1 MKRFR
6 TLLPYIIGISLF
18 LITNWAYAATFI
30 VDNLGDVDDGNP
42 YTEGDGTNTLRK
54 CIRLANETPGADT
67 INFGVSG
74 TISPASALPE
84 IYDDGTVIDASSQW
98 IGIWPSGQPGIT
110 LDGSGAGDANGLV
123 IDADNCHIRGLFI
136 TKFQGTGVV
145 IRRGAQFNTVGGT
158 GVGHRNVISGN
169 AQRGVYL
176 CNSGTDNNVIAG
188 NYIGTD
194 VNGTADLGNSED
206 GVCIESGAQSN
217 TIGGTTDGERNIISG
232 NDYGVRILHTGTD
245 NNVVSGNYIG
255 TDVSGTADL
264 GNTYTGVHIEYGAH
278 SNTIGGTTDGERNI
292 ISGTDLYDGV
302 AIAGLGTNNNVVSG
316 NYIGTDVT
324 GTKNLGNRRN
334 GATINSEAQ
343 FNTIGG
349 TTAGERNIIAGNNQ
363 DGVMISDTGTDNNVV
378 SGNYIGTDVSGTV
391 ALRNS
396 GNGIVISEGAQSNTI
411 GGTTAGERNIISG
424 NGMRGVEIRNIGTD
438 NNVISG
444 NYIGTDVTGTVDLGN
459 SDRGV
464 MIEGGAQSNIIGGT
478 TDGERNIIS
487 GNNADG
493 VYIQHSGTDN
503 NKVSGNYIGT
513 DVSGTSD
520 LGNSWKGV
528 VIDGGAQSNT
538 IGGTTDGERNI
549 ISGNDFGVHIQHS
562 GTNNNI
568 ISGNYIGTDV
578 NGTAGIGNA
587 RVGVAISDGAQS
599 NIIGG
604 TGSGEGNTIVFNDGN
619 GVEVGDTGT
628 EDYNRISGNSIHDN
642 AGLGI
647 ELVNGGNDEIPA
659 PTITS
664 NNLVG
669 DTLIVSGNGA
679 GANATV
685 EIFEADSFESGEGMI
700 YLGSLDADG
709 DGNFSGLIDVTGKGL
724 SVGDPLV
731 ATTTHTNNNTSEFS
745 APPVPVELPTT
756 LQVIAVYPEPGDTA
770 KCETTI
776 YATFSK
782 PVDESTLTS
791 STIRVEGTQS
801 GVVNGSITY
810 EPDISRVI
818 FTPDVLFASNERITV
833 TLTGDIKD
841 TDGNGLDGDRDGTS
855 EGSPEDDFRWE
866 FSTMPHALS
875 LDGDEDYVDISTTPV
890 AQDKRTVEAWF
901 KVRDKTI
908 STRKQV
914 VYEEGGGGRGL
925 NIYVFD
931 GLLYVGGWNKPE
943 GESNWLGTYLSTNA
957 IESNEWHHVALVLD
971 GTETVQPNALKAY
984 LDGNQFG
991 SGDGSQLWDHMAC
1004 VIGAMIDET
1013 CFHDEC
1019 RYEGSGHYFEGFI
1032 DEVRVWNIV
1041 RTQADIRTTM
1051 NTTLKGDE
1059 PGLVGYWNF
1068 DDSTAKDSSPYGNHG
1083 TLMGDADIIPLVGTW
1098 PPKKIGD
1105 VSGNGTIS
1113 AYDAALILQ
1122 YVVGL
1127 ISEFPADS
1135 MGSPSAISPR
1145 SYIVRIPEISA
1156 KAGDRIYVPIAID
1169 DATGLFAGGISLKY
1183 DRTVL
1188 RAIKALPDMALNGS
1202 YWKANTELDGEV
1214 RFAFATTEAAT
1225 TEVVT
1230 TVGQGNLLMVEF
1242 EVLPNAEGKTS

>member
-1 MKRFR
+1 
-6 TLLPYIIGISLF
+6 
-18 LITNWAYAATFI
+18 
-30 VDNLGDVDDGNP
+30 
-42 YTEGDGTNTLRK
+42 
-54 CIRLANETPGADT
+54 
-67 INFGVSG
+67 
-74 TISPASALPE
+74 
-84 IYDDGTVIDASSQW
+84 
-98 IGIWPSGQPGIT
+98 
-110 LDGSGAGDANGLV
+110 
-123 IDADNCHIRGLFI
+123 LFI
-136 TKFQGTGVV
+136 TNFEVYGVSIV
-145 IRRGAQFNTVGGT
+145 GGAQYNTVGGT
-158 GVGHRNVISGN
+158 GVGYRNVISGN
-169 AQRGVYL
+169 GISGVDISYSS
-176 CNSGTDNNVIAG
+176 NSNAVSG

-194 VNGTADLGNSED
+194 VNGTAALGNIWN
-206 GVCIESGAQSN
+206 GVSISYSQSN
-217 TIGGTTDGERNIISG
+217 IIGGITDGERNIISG
-232 NDYGVRILHTGTD
+232 NTCYGVSIYCSNGNT
-245 NNVVSGNYIG
+245 VSGNYIG
-255 TDVSGTADL
+255 TDVNGTAAL
-264 GNTYTGVHIEYGAH
+264 GNSTDGVSIQSDSQ
-278 SNTIGGTTDGERNI
+278 SNIIGGITDGERNI
-292 ISGTDLYDGV
+292 ISGNGNYGVYISYGSDGN
-302 AIAGLGTNNNVVSG
+302 TVSG

-324 GTKNLGNRRN
+324 GTAALGN
-334 GATINSEAQ
+334 S
-343 FNTIGG
+343 F
-349 TTAGERNIIAGNNQ
+349 
-363 DGVMISDTGTDNNVV
+363 DGVDI
-378 SGNYIGTDVSGTV
+378 
-391 ALRNS
+391 R
-396 GNGIVISEGAQSNTI
+396 EGAQSNTI
-411 GGTTAGERNIISG
+411 GGIS
-424 NGMRGVEIRNIGTD
+424 
-438 NNVISG
+438 SG
-444 NYIGTDVTGTVDLGN
+444 
-459 SDRGV
+459 
-464 MIEGGAQSNIIGGT
+464 
-478 TDGERNIIS
+478 
-487 GNNADG
+487 
-493 VYIQHSGTDN
+493 
-503 NKVSGNYIGT
+503 K
-513 DVSGTSD
+513 
-520 LGNSWKGV
+520 
-528 VIDGGAQSNT
+528 
-538 IGGTTDGERNI
+538 
-549 ISGNDFGVHIQHS
+549 
-562 GTNNNI
+562 
-568 ISGNYIGTDV
+568 
-578 NGTAGIGNA
+578 
-587 RVGVAISDGAQS
+587 
-599 NIIGG
+599 
-604 TGSGEGNTIVFNDGN
+604 GNTIAFNGYH
-619 GVEVGDTGT
+619 GVAVSNTDT
-628 EDYNRISGNSIHDN
+628 DYNKISGNSIHGN
-642 AGLGI
+642 GSLGI
-647 ELVNGGNDEIPA
+647 ELWDGGNDEIPA
-659 PTITS
+659 PAITS
-664 NNLVG
+664 NDLV
-669 DTLIVSGNGA
+669 DNTLIVSGNGA

-685 EIFEADSFESGEGMI
+685 EIFKADSFDSGEGKT
-700 YLGSLDADG
+700 YLGSLTADG
-709 DGNFSGLIDVTGKGL
+709 GGNFSGLIDVTGKGL
-724 SVGDPLV
+724 SCDDPLV
-731 ATTTHTNNNTSEFS
+731 ATTTHTDNNTSEFS
-745 APPVPVELPTT
+745 TPVPTSCCLPMP
-756 LQVIAVYPEPGDTA
+756 QVIEVWPDPGDTA
-770 KCETTI
+770 KRETKI
-776 YATFSK
+776 YAIFSK
-782 PVDESTLTS
+782 PMDESTLTT
-791 STIRVEGTQS
+791 STVIVEGTQS

-818 FTPDVLFASNERITV
+818 FTPGVLFASNERITV

-1214 RFAFATTEAAT
+1214 RFAFATTPPPSPPSTGGSER
-1225 TEVVT
+1225 
-1230 TVGQGNLLMVEF
+1230 GGNLLMVEF
-1242 EVLPNAEGKTS
+1242 EVLPNVEGKTSRLIIDNVNLSNSLNITKINGSITVIPSTFALLQNYPNPFNPDTWIPFKLAADESVTILIYNQKGQLIRTIVLGQKAAGVYLSKDKAAYWDGRDDLGEKVSSGVYFYSLRAGEFIATRKLVVVK